1 LLIVGVAASI
11 KIALANVFLG
21 IAGLGWLAALVR
33 GSARRPHGAILV
45 PIAAY
50 AIVSVLSAVV
60 SDDPRHSVTE
70 LADLL
75 TLALVPMTVS
85 LLDQKRWDRLLRLMA
100 AVLVV
105 SAIFGLMQFA
115 LSGDPLNHR
124 MHGLATHYMT
134 FSGWTLVVTLLL
146 LGDVFFANDR
156 RRLLWTLPAA
166 ALGVST
172 LLLGLTRGAWVGLT
186 TGLLFALALGRPR
199 ALVLLPLAAALLFF
213 VLPQPVLNRAA
224 STIDFDEAATRERL
238 QMLDSGLEMVRD
250 HPVFG
255 LGPGLVQ
262 PAFANYRSDGAPRK
276 IPHLHNNAIQIAA
289 ERGTAG
295 LLAYFAI
302 LAIFFVHLWRAI
314 QTAAPASRPAIIGC
328 LMAVAGVTAA
338 GFFEYN
344 WGDAE
349 VWIVTLVS
357 LSAPFAL
364 VPGGRRE

>member
-1 LLIVGVAASI
+1 LFIVGVAASI

-21 IAGLGWLAALVR
+21 VAGLVWLAALAR
-33 GSARRPHGAILV
+33 GSARRPRAAILV
-45 PIAAY
+45 PITAY
-50 AIVSVLSAVV
+50 AVVSVLSAFL
-60 SDDPRHSVTE
+60 SAQPRNSITE
-70 LADLL
+70 LADLM
-75 TLALVPMTVS
+75 TLALVAMTVS
-85 LLDQKRWDRLLRLMA
+85 LLDRKRWDLLLRLLA
-100 AVLVV
+100 AVLVF
-105 SAIFGLMQFA
+105 STIIGLTQFA
-115 LSGDPLNHR
+115 LGGDPLQHR
-124 MHGLATHYMT
+124 MRGLATHYMT

-146 LGDVFFANDR
+146 LGDVFFASDR

-172 LLLGLTRGAWVGLT
+172 LLLGLTRGAWFGLAS
-186 TGLLFALALGRPR
+186 GILLAVAVGRPR
-199 ALVLLPLAAALLFF
+199 ALILLPLVASLLYLA
-213 VLPQPVLNRAA
+213 LPQPVLKRAT
-224 STIDFDEAATRERL
+224 STFDFREAATRERL
-238 QMLDSGLEMVRD
+238 EMFDAGLGMVRD
-250 HPVFG
+250 HPILG

-262 PAFANYRSDGAPRK
+262 PAYADYRSGSAPER

-295 LLAYFAI
+295 FLTYLTI
-302 LAIFFVHLWRAI
+302 LGFFGLHVWRALHI
-314 QTAAPASRPAIIGC
+314 DPPAARPVIIGC

-364 VPGGRRE
+364 ALRKAA